1 MEFPDFIP
9 NPLHHS
15 PEGVIKFNG
24 SRVTLH
30 SVLWAFKT
38 GETPEG
44 IIDCFPTLSLATV
57 YTAIAYYLH
66 NKEEV
71 ETYLSQQE
79 QEAKEMREVW
89 EAEYPPKVS
98 REEPQSRRLEI
109 GDDLSRPRDRI
120 TEYAAYDPYSDQER
134 KRLFRRAK
142 LANRIKESIAASSL
156 PRGEI
161 AQYIEASLD
170 ELELIELGQLDIS
183 QYQVEKLAPL
193 VGRSVEFFLGME

>member
-1 MEFPDFIP
+1 MEIKGIYQAKRSNPPEDRNPPQSKSNVNPPPKQKMEFPDFIP

-44 IIDCFPTLSLATV
+44 IIECFPTLALADV
-57 YTAIAYYLH
+57 YSAIAYYLH

-98 REEPQSRRLEI
+98 REELQARRF
-109 GDDLSRPRDRI
+109 GCD
-120 TEYAAYDPYSDQER
+120 
-134 KRLFRRAK
+134 
-142 LANRIKESIAASSL
+142 
-156 PRGEI
+156 
-161 AQYIEASLD
+161 
-170 ELELIELGQLDIS
+170 
-183 QYQVEKLAPL
+183 QVEEPIEEAGSSVRIRLKYLEDVRPL
-193 VGRSVEFFLGME
+193 PFNNPPQR